1 MLVLASASPRRTELL
16 RQIGVRHR
24 VVPAHIDESRLPA
37 EDLEQCVVRLAR
49 AKAQQV
55 WQRLL
60 AEPAGADVSAVLGA
74 DTIVVIDDQ
83 LLGKPRDR
91 DDALAML
98 HRLSGRV
105 HRVLSAVALI
115 DSQALHHALSVS
127 EVQFRTLERNECDAY
142 WDSGEP
148 RDKAG
153 SYAIQGRGALFV
165 ERLSGSYSGVMGLP
179 LFETGELL
187 AAAGLVTR
195 LARVAQT

>member
-16 RQIGVRHR
+16 RQIGVSHR
-24 VVPAHIDESRLPA
+24 VVPADIDESRLPA
-37 EDLEQCVVRLAR
+37 ENAGHCVVRLAR

-60 AEPAGADVSAVLGA
+60 TESPGDEVSGVLGA
-74 DTIVVIDDQ
+74 DTVVAIDDL

-98 HRLSGRV
+98 QRLSGRV
-105 HRVLSAVALI
+105 HRVLSAVALMNTRG
-115 DSQALHHALSVS
+115 LRHALSVS
-127 EVQFRTLERNECDAY
+127 EVQFRTLALRECEAY

-153 SYAIQGRGALFV
+153 SYAIQGRGALFSQ
-165 ERLSGSYSGVMGLP
+165 RLSGSYSGVMGLP

-187 AAAGLVTR
+187 AAAGLTPITQ
-195 LARVAQT
+195 AGS